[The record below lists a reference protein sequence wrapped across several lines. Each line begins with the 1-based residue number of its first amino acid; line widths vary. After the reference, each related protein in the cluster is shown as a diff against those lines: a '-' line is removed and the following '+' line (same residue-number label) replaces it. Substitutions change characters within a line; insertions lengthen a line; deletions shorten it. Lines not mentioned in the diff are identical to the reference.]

1 MGEMY
6 ESSAIAQMVEK
17 QWKKW
22 FLLTQ
27 PKPGKE
33 MAGRLPT
40 VTVSREKGSGG
51 SLVARQI
58 AEQLGFVLFD
68 SEIVDHVARSAS
80 VDRLVVLRMD
90 ERSQSSIR
98 EQSDR
103 MIRSQ
108 RLSEQTYLAHLIR
121 TILTIGEKGRAVIIG
136 RGAHLLLPAERCFR
150 IRIIAPLEVRVQ
162 RLSASAGMERSE
174 AEAVIA
180 ETDKQR
186 TQFVQENFS
195 QSDAN
200 PLLYDL
206 VINTGEIA
214 LETAA
219 EIVVLAVAAKFPHVY
234 QAKAPGARETGQ
246 LREAEHGTSKAP
258 CT

>member
-6 ESSAIAQMVEK
+6 ESSAIAQMVER

-27 PKPGKE
+27 SKPGKE

-80 VDRLVVLRMD
+80 VDRLVVLHMD

-98 EQSDR
+98 AWADRVTQNQNFSAQSY
-103 MIRSQ
+103 M
-108 RLSEQTYLAHLIR
+108 AHL
-121 TILTIGEKGRAVIIG
+121 TKTLLTIGEKGRAVIIG
-136 RGAHLLLPAERCFR
+136 RGAHLLLPVERCVR
-150 IRIIAPLEVRVQ
+150 VRVIAPQEIRIQ
-162 RLSASAGMERSE
+162 RLAAGS
-174 AEAVIA
+174 
-180 ETDKQR
+180 
-186 TQFVQENFS
+186 
-195 QSDAN
+195 
-200 PLLYDL
+200 
-206 VINTGEIA
+206 
-214 LETAA
+214 
-219 EIVVLAVAAKFPHVY
+219 
-234 QAKAPGARETGQ
+234 
-246 LREAEHGTSKAP
+246 
-258 CT
+258 

>member
-1 MGEMY
+1 MEEMY
-6 ESSAIAQMVEK
+6 ESSTIAQMVER

-22 FLLTQ
+22 LLLTQ
-27 PKPGKE
+27 QKPRKSTPGP
-33 MAGRLPT
+33 LPT
-40 VTVSREKGSGG
+40 VTISREKGSGG
-51 SLVARQI
+51 SIVAQQI
-58 AEQLGFVLFD
+58 ATQLGFVLFD
-68 SEIVDHVARSAS
+68 SEIVDHVAQSAS
-80 VDRLVVLRMD
+80 VDRLVVMHLD
-90 ERSQSSIR
+90 EQSQHSIKER
-98 EQSDR
+98 SDR

-108 RLSEQTYLAHLIR
+108 RFSAQTYMAHLIR

-136 RGAHLLLPAERCFR
+136 RGAHLLLPVERCFR
-150 IRIIAPLEVRVQ
+150 VRVIAPTEVRIT

-174 AEAVIA
+174 AEAAIA

-186 TQFVQENFS
+186 AQFIQENFD

-219 EIVVLAVAAKFPHVY
+219 SLVVQAVEAKFPQVL
-234 QAKAPGARETGQ
+234 QAKLSGARKSGQ
-246 LREAEHGTSKAP
+246 LFASKP
-258 CT
+258 